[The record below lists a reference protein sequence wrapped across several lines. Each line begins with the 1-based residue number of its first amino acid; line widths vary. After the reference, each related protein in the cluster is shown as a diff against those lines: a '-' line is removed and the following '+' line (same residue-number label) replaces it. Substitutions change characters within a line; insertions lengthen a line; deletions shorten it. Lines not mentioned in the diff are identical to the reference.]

1 MATARFV
8 VLQMLMRMEQNA
20 YSNLVLDQTLEES
33 NLIPQDKKFASCLF
47 YGVIERR
54 LTLDY
59 IVQYYS
65 TKPIKKLNNEILQIL
80 RMGLYQLLYMSSV
93 PESAAVNESVK
104 LTRQIKMQ
112 SAGGF
117 VNAVLR
123 NFIRNGKKIS
133 FPENDLKRL
142 SIEYSCPEW
151 LIDKWNKE
159 YGKSALKSILESTV
173 NEQNEFSL
181 RVNTTLISTEELLK
195 ILSEEGITAEQ
206 DALMKNC
213 VHVIN
218 AGSPEKWKAYE
229 KGYFHVQDI
238 SSQLCCQAVN
248 PKNGETV
255 LDLCAAPG
263 GKTFTMAEL
272 MENQG
277 NIYAFDL
284 HQKRV
289 DLINSG
295 AERLKLTC
303 ITAKTGNAK
312 EFNSEIPLADRI
324 LCDVPCAGLGVIGKK
339 PEIKYKNPK
348 ELEKLPEIQYAILE
362 NAAKYLK
369 PGGELVYSTC
379 SLSLDENDKVIDRFL
394 SEHKNFEGCNV
405 LDKDTYK
412 LTVFPDDYHGD
423 GFFISKVRRMK

>member
-1 MATARFV
+1 
-8 VLQMLMRMEQNA
+8 
-20 YSNLVLDQTLEES
+20 
-33 NLIPQDKKFASCLF
+33 
-47 YGVIERR
+47 
-54 LTLDY
+54 
-59 IVQYYS
+59 
-65 TKPIKKLNNEILQIL
+65 
-80 RMGLYQLLYMSSV
+80 MGIYQLLYMSSV

-123 NFIRNGKKIS
+123 NFIRDGKKIS
-133 FPENDLKRL
+133 FPKDELERL
-142 SIEYSCPEW
+142 SIEYSCPKW
-151 LIDKWNKE
+151 LIDKWNRE
-159 YGKSALKSILESTV
+159 YGKYALVNILESTIK
-173 NEQNEFSL
+173 EQNEFSL
-181 RVNTTLISTEELLK
+181 RVNTTLISAVDLLK
-195 ILSEEGITAEQ
+195 LLIADGITAEQ
-206 DALMKNC
+206 DALLKDC
-213 VHVIN
+213 IHVSN
-218 AGSPEKWKAYE
+218 AGSPEKWEAYK

-238 SSQLCCQAVN
+238 SSQLCCIAVN
-248 PKNGETV
+248 PQKDDTV

-277 NIYAFDL
+277 HIYAFDL
-284 HQKRV
+284 HKKRA
-289 DLINSG
+289 DLIQSG
-295 AERLKLTC
+295 ADRLKLTC
-303 ITAKTGNAK
+303 ISAKTGNAK
-312 EFNSEIPLADRI
+312 EFNAEIPLVDKI

-339 PEIKYKNPK
+339 PEIKYKDSK

-369 PGGELVYSTC
+369 LGGELVYSTC
-379 SLSLDENDKVIDRFL
+379 SLSLEENDMVIDRFL

-423 GFFISKVRRMK
+423 GFFISKVRRTV

>member
-33 NLIPQDKKFASCLF
+33 NLISQDKKFASCLF

-65 TKPIKKLNNEILQIL
+65 TKPLKKLNSEVLQIL

-104 LTRQIKMQ
+104 LTRQVKLQ
-112 SAGGF
+112 SASGF

-123 NFIRNGKKIS
+123 KFIRDGKKVP
-133 FPENDLKRL
+133 FPEDESERL
-142 SIEYSCPEW
+142 SIEYSCPKW
-151 LIDKWNKE
+151 LIKKWNCE
-159 YGKSALKSILESTV
+159 YGKSALTAILKSTIT
-173 NEQNEFSL
+173 EQNEFSL
-181 RVNTTLISTEELLK
+181 RVNTTVISTEELLK
-195 ILSEEGITAEQ
+195 ILSGEGITAER
-206 DALMKNC
+206 DEFFKDC
-213 VHVIN
+213 IHVSN
-218 AGSPEKWKAYE
+218 AGSPEKWSAYN

-238 SSQLCCQAVN
+238 SSQLCCMAVN
-248 PKNGETV
+248 PQKDDIV

-277 NIYAFDL
+277 EIYAFDL

-289 DLINSG
+289 DLIKNG
-295 AERLKLTC
+295 AERLKLSC
-303 ITAKTGNAK
+303 ITANPGNAK
-312 EFNSEIPLADRI
+312 QFYVNIPMADKI

-339 PEIKYKNPK
+339 PEIKYKDPE

-362 NAAKYLK
+362 NAARYLK
-369 PGGELVYSTC
+369 VGGELVYSTC
-379 SLSLDENDKVIDRFL
+379 SLSLEENDKVIDRFL
-394 SEHKNFEGCNV
+394 SEHKNFQGCNV

-423 GFFISKVRRMK
+423 GFFISKVRRTD